1 MPQMLPSDVSNY
13 RSVYI
18 MSFSEYIISCSE
30 ALVDMIESVRKQ
42 KPRKVERSYK
52 HAYGKYLLRIQH
64 RRSAIE
70 GDLVVINTFHPL
82 NGIWYAM
89 LVVLDACSLSNQKS
103 PCS

>member
-1 MPQMLPSDVSNY
+1 VNILFRAARQ
-13 RSVYI
+13 I
-18 MSFSEYIISCSE
+18 
-30 ALVDMIESVRKQ
+30 VDMIESVRKQ
-42 KPRKVERSYK
+42 RPRKVERSYK
-52 HAYGKYLLRIQH
+52 RAYGKYLLRIQH

-89 LVVLDACSLSNQKS
+89 LVVLNACSLSNQKS